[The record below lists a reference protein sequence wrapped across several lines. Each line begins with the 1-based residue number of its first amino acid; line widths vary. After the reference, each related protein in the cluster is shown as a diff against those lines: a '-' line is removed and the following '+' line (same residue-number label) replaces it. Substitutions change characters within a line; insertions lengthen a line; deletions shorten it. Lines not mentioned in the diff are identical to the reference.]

1 MLRSKFKNYCSKH
14 FGIPCTDPEDTQ
26 SNLESEADNDDG
38 DEDDEDDD
46 KSSDRA
52 EEPSNDGSK
61 DESDCWEDEDGVH
74 WKEGDDG
81 SYYWKSDDGNWL
93 PFIQEIIQE
102 NEAAKPKFA
111 AM

>member
-1 MLRSKFKNYCSKH
+1 MLLVQRLPQRALSKYLLE
-14 FGIPCTDPEDTQ
+14 TWTYLDQ
-26 SNLESEADNDDG
+26 STEADNDDG